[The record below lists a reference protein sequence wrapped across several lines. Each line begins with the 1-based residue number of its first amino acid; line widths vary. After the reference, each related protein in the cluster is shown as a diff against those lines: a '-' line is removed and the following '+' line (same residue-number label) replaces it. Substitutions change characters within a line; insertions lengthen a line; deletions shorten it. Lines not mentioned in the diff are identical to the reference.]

1 MKAIL
6 LFSLLVFLSA
16 CSNSKKVTSSEDSET
31 SKILYSAYHEEVDGK
46 IEIAV
51 ISGKDIKCTANILQ
65 ISCDSFADEMIRLAA
80 VNGEVTLKLLDE
92 KSYYFTPLC
101 NGKNVKLLIQYV
113 DNNQVKILKSLN
125 IKVSK

>member
-1 MKAIL
+1 MKTIIAISIFL
-6 LFSLLVFLSA
+6 FLSA

-113 DNNQVKILKSLN
+113 DNDQVKLLKSLN

>member
-1 MKAIL
+1 MKTIIAISIFL
-6 LFSLLVFLSA
+6 FLSA

-113 DNNQVKILKSLN
+113 DNNQVKLLKSLN